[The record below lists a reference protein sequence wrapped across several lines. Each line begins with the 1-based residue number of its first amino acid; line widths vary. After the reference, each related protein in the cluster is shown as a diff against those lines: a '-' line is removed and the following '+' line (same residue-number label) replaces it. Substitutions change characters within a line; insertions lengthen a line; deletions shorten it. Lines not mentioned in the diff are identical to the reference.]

1 MKKAI
6 DFISHVQN
14 IEKAMADMVEFLGQ
28 VASDGHKED
37 LTYALNEI
45 QFHVTPLEPLVLKVG
60 LDKVF
65 AAMRDI
71 TLIETINAKDPNR
84 SLVSRSGVN
93 WYELVKSGD
102 ADLRKVPAIRTVDQA
117 FESAGV
123 DFDLRDVQRIIELVK
138 EGKL

>member
-37 LTYALNEI
+37 LTGALNQI
-45 QFHVTPLEPLVLKVG
+45 QFHVTPLEPLALKVE

-65 AAMRDI
+65 KAMNDI
-71 TLIETINAKDPNR
+71 ALIEMVNAKDPDR
-84 SLVSRSGVN
+84 KLVDLQGLN
-93 WYELVKSGD
+93 WYEMIKSD
-102 ADLRKVPAIRTVDQA
+102 RLILSKVWGIRTISQV
-117 FESAGV
+117 FESSNL
-123 DFDLRDVQRIIELVK
+123 DLHDVQRIIELVK